1 MKTLKRYVYTFATA
15 LTLALS
21 VAFPVMLQHV
31 AAQTPADEVCAGI
44 ATASGTGCNGD
55 NTTLNNVVANG
66 VNILSVVIGIVAVIM
81 IMVAG
86 FKYITAG
93 GDAGQIGSAKN
104 TLVYAIVG
112 LVIVALAQS
121 IVHFVL
127 HAATTPPAPQKTGKT
142 T

>member
-1 MKTLKRYVYTFATA
+1 MKNIQRHIYRMATI
-15 LTLALS
+15 LTIAVS
-21 VAFPVMLQHV
+21 AIMPMMLQHA
-31 AAQTPADEVCAGI
+31 AAQTGADEVCAGV
-44 ATASGTGCNGD
+44 ATASGTGCNGS

-66 VNILSVVIGIVAVIM
+66 VNILSVVIGIVAVVM

-93 GDAGQIGSAKN
+93 GDSGQIGSAKN
-104 TLVYAIVG
+104 TLIYAIIG

-127 HAATTPPAPQKTGKT
+127 HAVTTAPTPTKV
-142 T
+142 